1 MSRVYVSVEQA
12 IAMPGLRIAF
22 SRGVPGPWG
31 EAVRTIYDIKRIDY
45 VAVEQQPGQPNEAL
59 QGWTGQSSAPVA
71 MLDDD
76 RPRVNWHEM
85 LVLAE
90 QLAPEPRL
98 IPASEDER
106 ALMFGLCHAIAGE
119 DGFGWAI
126 RALLFERIA
135 PADQATRAR
144 MRRKFQNRV
153 GAEHSIGRVRSIIA
167 MLARRLEAQDTLG
180 SGYLIGEALSA
191 ADIYWTAFS
200 NLVAAMPPE
209 LCPMPEFYRELARN
223 AVKSLGF
230 GAPEILIRHRDRILA
245 NHFIL
250 PMWF

>member
-1 MSRVYVSVEQA
+1 LSRGYVSVEQA
-12 IAMPGLRIAF
+12 IALPGLRIAF

-31 EAVRTIYDIKRIDY
+31 EAVRAIYDIKRIDY

-59 QGWTGQSSAPVA
+59 QRWTGQSSAPVA

-76 RPRVNWHEM
+76 RPRVTWHEM

-98 IPASEDER
+98 IPASEDDR
-106 ALMFGLCHAIAGE
+106 ALMFGLCHALASD

-126 RALLFERIA
+126 RELLFERIA
-135 PADQATRAR
+135 PSDEATRAR
-144 MRRKFQNRV
+144 MRRKFQNGV
-153 GAEHSIGRVRSIIA
+153 GADHSIARVRSIMA
-167 MLARRLEAQDTLG
+167 MLAGRLEAQEKRG
-180 SGYLIGEALSA
+180 GVYLIGDALSA
-191 ADIYWTAFS
+191 ADIYWTTFS
-200 NLVAAMPPE
+200 NLVAAIPPE
-209 LCPMPEFYRELARN
+209 QCPMPEFYRELARN
-223 AVKSLGF
+223 AVMELGF

-245 NHFIL
+245 DHFLL